1 MARSAKAEWGALGVT
16 VLLQWLGRDLGRSL
30 QLLIQSGFKSSRL
43 DKVDKLDEIGA
54 TAPVM
59 P

>member
-1 MARSAKAEWGALGVT
+1 MARSAKAEWGGGEALGVT

-43 DKVDKLDEIGA
+43 GKVDKVDEIGA
-54 TAPVM
+54 P
-59 P
+59 PL